1 MKLIKTLSNCLDKH
15 LTHIY
20 LKNNTEY
27 WIKTKFRF
35 FPAKNLIQVGEKYHI
50 PASQLRTI
58 IEIMKYSYSFADLD
72 INQQRYCS
80 SSNQYYQQEYL
91 ELLKETNKQNSK
103 LEQLDK
109 VIQENLDTISISDI
123 AISKPIEPIQL
134 EQLVNHHNPS
144 LRLFAANSLLLTPN
158 QVQQL
163 VQDKNPH
170 VRASMALSPL
180 LTMNDFKKLFKDN
193 HHMVKG
199 LTASSPLITIDKMEY
214 LIKNGDFNI
223 KNSVIRSPYLDEYPS
238 LVEMLKLD
246 NDKRILRLLDYIG
259 L

>member
-1 MKLIKTLSNCLDKH
+1 M
-15 LTHIY
+15 
-20 LKNNTEY
+20 
-27 WIKTKFRF
+27 
-35 FPAKNLIQVGEKYHI
+35 
-50 PASQLRTI
+50 
-58 IEIMKYSYSFADLD
+58 
-72 INQQRYCS
+72 
-80 SSNQYYQQEYL
+80 
-91 ELLKETNKQNSK
+91 
-103 LEQLDK
+103 
-109 VIQENLDTISISDI
+109 DTISISDI
-123 AISKPIEPIQL
+123 AISKPIEHIQL

-193 HHMVKG
+193 HHIIKG
-199 LTASSPLITIDKMEY
+199 LTASLPLITIDKMEY